1 MAYTERTAPL
11 SKINA
16 ISPIQGSK
24 TNQAILS
31 DLLPDGNAATA
42 ADEIL
47 DSANF
52 TKEEPEYEEQTMAD
66 LGH

>member
-1 MAYTERTAPL
+1 MAYSERTSAL
-11 SKINA
+11 SKNNA
-16 ISPIQGSK
+16 ISPIQVSK
-24 TNQAILS
+24 KNQSILS